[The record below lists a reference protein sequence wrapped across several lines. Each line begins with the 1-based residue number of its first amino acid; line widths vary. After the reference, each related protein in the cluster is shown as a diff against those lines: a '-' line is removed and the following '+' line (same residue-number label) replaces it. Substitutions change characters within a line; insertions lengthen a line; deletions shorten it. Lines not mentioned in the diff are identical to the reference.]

1 LERRSRVE
9 EALRRRRA
17 EELSR
22 RGGVHLTR
30 LFLILAV
37 LSAGV
42 CLAVDLKP
50 ETAEAFDR
58 YIASTESRM
67 QPRWS
72 GEHFLWFEESPDI
85 RARLLAGAVAAQPIQ
100 GNGVVTLPGGLIQD
114 WVGAVFVPS
123 TTLKEVLSIVQ
134 DYPRHSEMY
143 KPDVTDVKVQSH
155 TGDDF
160 LIRTRVVKSKF
171 FISDV
176 LDIENEI
183 HFVSLDPK
191 RTYSHSAS
199 RRVVEIANAGKHN
212 EHELPPGHDRGLMW
226 RINGYWFFE
235 ESDDGV
241 FITCESITL
250 TRDIPF
256 LMAKLLSPILHELPE
271 EALKSSLEQT
281 RKAIVNQPRLTAP

>member
-1 LERRSRVE
+1 
-9 EALRRRRA
+9 
-17 EELSR
+17 
-22 RGGVHLTR
+22 
-30 LFLILAV
+30 
-37 LSAGV
+37 
-42 CLAVDLKP
+42 VDLKP

>member
-1 LERRSRVE
+1 
-9 EALRRRRA
+9 
-17 EELSR
+17 
-22 RGGVHLTR
+22 
-30 LFLILAV
+30 
-37 LSAGV
+37 
-42 CLAVDLKP
+42 VDLKP

-58 YIASTESRM
+58 YIAATDAKM

-72 GEHFLWFEESPDI
+72 GEHFLWFDDSPDI
-85 RARLLAGAVAAQPIQ
+85 RARLLAGAVAAQPVQ
-100 GNGVVTLPGGLIQD
+100 GNGVVTLPGGLVQD
-114 WVGAVFVPS
+114 WIGAVFVPD
-123 TTLKEVLSIVQ
+123 TTLKNVLAVVQ
-134 DYPRHSEMY
+134 DYSRHTEIY
-143 KPDVTDVKVQSH
+143 KPDVVDVRVQSR

-160 LIRTRVVKSKF
+160 LIRTRVVKAKF

-176 LDIENEI
+176 LDIDNEI

-191 RTYSHSAS
+191 RTYSRSAS

-212 EHELPPGHDRGLMW
+212 ELELPVGHDRGLMW
-226 RINGYWFFE
+226 RISGYWFFE
-235 ESDDGV
+235 ESDGGV

-281 RKAIVNQPRLTAP
+281 RKAIPREARLTAP